1 MDGIKSLSKPA
12 TTPEFTKNNH
22 EKSAN
27 ADTSGRWEYLTMTYN
42 YSYGSTTYVVNGEK
56 AVGMK
61 NVPLQDALTHFGQE
75 GWELVSISEGIFVLK
90 RQGVR
95 QIDLEKSAKQ
105 MG

>member
-1 MDGIKSLSKPA
+1 MGIKSLSKP
-12 TTPEFTKNNH
+12 TTMPEAAPSKD
-22 EKSAN
+22 EASAN
-27 ADTSGRWEYLTMTYN
+27 PDASGRWEYLTMTYN

-75 GWELVSISEGIFVLK
+75 GWELVSISEGVFVLK

-95 QIDLEKSAKQ
+95 HIDLEKSAKQ
-105 MG
+105 IG